1 MQTIVHTPHGIH
13 TMGAHG
19 HMSAL
24 TTIPSTTAPTLGGLT
39 TIVSPMGAGPAGG
52 LVQTTSV
59 TSRPV
64 PIPPPAGG
72 GGLPGA
78 GGLSS
83 AAQPLA
89 SVKFTPRGAALPQ
102 VKTES
107 TPILPQLPQQPAPA
121 HLQVGVTINNA
132 KNLW

>member
-24 TTIPSTTAPTLGGLT
+24 TTTPSTTAPALGGGLT
-39 TIVSPMGAGPAGG
+39 TIVSPMGAATPGSAAAG

-72 GGLPGA
+72 P
-78 GGLSS
+78 ST
-83 AAQPLA
+83 AAQPL
-89 SVKFTPRGAALPQ
+89 KFTPGGAALPQ
-102 VKTES
+102 VKTE
-107 TPILPQLPQQPAPA
+107 TAPILPQLPQQPAPA
-121 HLQVGVTINNA
+121 HIQVSN
-132 KNLW
+132 